1 MTTRL
6 LSDDW
11 RARVNGVY
19 VRYWLANK
27 ANRSLPKIT
36 DKKRQAAAW
45 NRNYKE
51 LCVTT
56 RLLNAELATLKK
68 AEFTNAASEIAKPL
82 DGEPTRWRL
91 RGKPGAGY
99 ITNPEACPMFRTLV
113 FLKYGVTFRE
123 LVCEL
128 ERSPKAFD
136 KWKRVH
142 TAYHKMRWGDGSLD
156 TLKLKFNFTHF
167 KIMVQGLDFGLKGL
181 NEWELAYC
189 LDEICPC
196 SQKHSRHSLKKLRK
210 QIIKAC
216 RSLNVRNMR
225 STTVGA

>member
-142 TAYHKMRWGDGSLD
+142 TAYHKMRSEEH
-156 TLKLKFNFTHF
+156 TS
-167 KIMVQGLDFGLKGL
+167 
-181 NEWELAYC
+181 ELQSPMY
-189 LDEICPC
+189 LV
-196 SQKHSRHSLKKLRK
+196 
-210 QIIKAC
+210 C
-216 RSLNVRNMR
+216 RLLL
-225 STTVGA
+225 A